1 MLFLVLQ
8 QSKQIVWILV
18 GMNIGTNVATINPPP
33 TIASKAADDFSFGN
47 FMTDGENN
55 VFEQLREDF
64 LKNTIRIQ

>member
-1 MLFLVLQ
+1 
-8 QSKQIVWILV
+8 V